1 MFNLIYLVL
10 GIYLIKII
18 VIKINMEYKKKKNE
32 KCIKKISIRKNIQY
46 KIKSIFNEETN
57 IFIFMNNKNN
67 YKEDNNIKDKE
78 EWNLKRHKALER
90 AKYKCEECGNI
101 TNLEVYTKGINN
113 DEELIVL
120 CKMCYE
126 KNIGEIKLHYQ

>member
-18 VIKINMEYKKKKNE
+18 VIRANIEYKKRKSTDRISLK
-32 KCIKKISIRKNIQY
+32 KCIESKV
-46 KIKSIFNEETN
+46 KSIFADGNN
-57 IFIFMNNKNN
+57 IFVFRNNKND
-67 YKEDNNIKDKE
+67 YKEDGNINNKE
-78 EWNLKRHKALER
+78 DWNLKRHKALEK

-101 TNLEVYTKGINN
+101 TNLEVYTKEINN

>member
-18 VIKINMEYKKKKNE
+18 AIKINMEYKKKKGIE
-32 KCIKKISIRKNIQY
+32 RISLKKCIESKV
-46 KIKSIFNEETN
+46 KSIFAYENN
-57 IFIFMNNKNN
+57 IFICTNNKND
-67 YKEDNNIKDKE
+67 YKETKDNKE
-78 EWNLKRHKALER
+78 EWKLKRHKALEK

-101 TNLEVYTKGINN
+101 TNLEVYTKEINN

-126 KNIGEIKLHYQ
+126 KNMGEIKLHYQ

>member
-46 KIKSIFNEETN
+46 
-57 IFIFMNNKNN
+57 
-67 YKEDNNIKDKE
+67 
-78 EWNLKRHKALER
+78 
-90 AKYKCEECGNI
+90 
-101 TNLEVYTKGINN
+101 
-113 DEELIVL
+113 
-120 CKMCYE
+120 
-126 KNIGEIKLHYQ
+126 